1 METTPQVPTS
11 STTQR
16 LWSSLS
22 LAVGSLLLSLVSG
35 TLHAQDWVRT
45 GSNLGVEKIRMAAAD
60 FKPASTDPQTPVLK
74 ATFDNTLYNDLT
86 NAGIFD
92 MVSKSLAPAVTPATP
107 AEVNL
112 PQWSG
117 APANAAM
124 LALGSLGVNGGRL
137 NVSGYLID
145 VKEAGSPAIVGKQ
158 YGELATQDN
167 ARLIAHKFADEIILR
182 LGGGVN
188 GIAETKI
195 YFVSSRSGVKEI
207 WAMDYDGQGEH
218 AVTHLGELS
227 LSPHVSPDNS
237 RVAFASMGKTGW
249 TIRMY
254 SVVLGRMVSFPSPGG
269 TTISPSWSADG
280 AHMAYSSDKSGD
292 PEIWVSDANGGASH
306 RITTFRG
313 PDVSPCWNPKT
324 NNQIAWVSGR
334 TGLPQI
340 YTMDTDGA
348 NVQRMTDGGYAT
360 SPSWSPNGQFLVFAW
375 DRKYGPGAP
384 GSQDIYVMDIA
395 SKRWV
400 QLTHDAGRND
410 FPSWAPDGRHIVFE
424 REVNRHSEIWSMLA
438 DGTQQHALTHDG
450 NNTMPDWSWK

>member
-1 METTPQVPTS
+1 VRTS
-11 STTQR
+11 RTTQQ

-22 LAVGSLLLSLVSG
+22 LAVGFLLLSLVSSP
-35 TLHAQDWVRT
+35 LHAQDWVRT

-74 ATFDNTLYNDLT
+74 TTFDNTLYNDLS

-112 PQWSG
+112 AQWSA

-124 LALGSLGVNGGRL
+124 LALGSLAVNGGRL
-137 NVSGYLID
+137 NVNGYLID
-145 VKEAGSPAIVGKQ
+145 VKEAGAPAIVGKQ
-158 YGELATQDN
+158 YGEVATQDN

-218 AVTHLGELS
+218 SLTHLGDLS

-237 RVAFASMGKTGW
+237 RVAFASLGKTGW

-280 AHMAYSSDKSGD
+280 AHLAYSSDRSGD
-292 PEIWVSDANGGASH
+292 PEIWVSDPSGGGAH

-340 YTMDTDGA
+340 YTMDADGA

-424 REVNRHSEIWSMLA
+424 RELDHRSEIWSMLA

>member
-11 STTQR
+11 RTTQR

-22 LAVGSLLLSLVSG
+22 LAVGSLLLSLVSSP
-35 TLHAQDWVRT
+35 LHAQDWVRT

-60 FKPASTDPQTPVLK
+60 FKPASADPQTPVLK
-74 ATFDNTLYNDLT
+74 TTFDNTLYNDLT

-112 PQWSG
+112 AQWSG

-124 LALGSLGVNGGRL
+124 LALGSLAVNGGRL

-145 VKEAGSPAIVGKQ
+145 VKEAGAPAIVGKQ
-158 YGELATQDN
+158 YGEVATQDN
-167 ARLIAHKFADEIILR
+167 ARLIAHRFADEIILR

-218 AVTHLGELS
+218 AITHLGELS

-237 RVAFASMGKTGW
+237 RVAFASMGKIGW

-280 AHMAYSSDKSGD
+280 AHLAYSSDKSGD

-424 REVNRHSEIWSMLA
+424 REVNRRSEIWSMLA
-438 DGTQQHALTHDG
+438 DGTQQHALTNDG
-450 NNTMPDWSWK
+450 NNTMPEWSWK

>member
-1 METTPQVPTS
+1 MEITPKVKTS
-11 STTQR
+11 RTLQR
-16 LWSSLS
+16 LRSSLY
-22 LAVGSLLLSLVSG
+22 LAVSYFLLLPFASPA
-35 TLHAQDWVRT
+35 HAQDWVRT
-45 GSNLGVEKIRMAAAD
+45 GSNLGVEKIRMASAD
-60 FKPASTDPQTPVLK
+60 FKPNSSDPQTPVLK
-74 ATFDNTLYNDLT
+74 ATFDNTLYNDLA

-124 LALGSLGVNGGRL
+124 LVLGSLAVQGGRL
-137 NVSGYLID
+137 NVNGYLVD
-145 VKEAGSPAIVGKQ
+145 VKEAGAPAIVGKQ
-158 YGELATQDN
+158 YGEVATQDN

-195 YFVSSRSGVKEI
+195 YYVSSRSGVKEI

-218 AVTHLGELS
+218 PVTHLGDVS
-227 LSPHVSPDNS
+227 LSPHISPDNS
-237 RVAFASMGKTGW
+237 RVAFASLGRSGW

-254 SVVLGRMVSFPSPGG
+254 SLVLGRMVSFPSPGG
-269 TTISPSWSADG
+269 TTISPAWSADG
-280 AHMAYSSDKSGD
+280 AHLAFSSDRSGD
-292 PEIWVSDANGGASH
+292 PEIWVSDANGGGAH
-306 RITTFRG
+306 RVTTFRG

-340 YTMDTDGA
+340 YTMEADGA
-348 NVQRMTDGGYAT
+348 NVQRLTDGGYAT
-360 SPSWSPNGQFLVFAW
+360 SPSWSPSGQFLVFAW

-384 GSQDIYVMDIA
+384 GGQDIYLMDIA

-424 REVNRHSEIWSMLA
+424 RQLGRQSEIWTMLT
-438 DGTQQHALTHDG
+438 DGSQQHALTHDG

>member
-11 STTQR
+11 RTTQR

-22 LAVGSLLLSLVSG
+22 LAVGSLLLSLASSPI
-35 TLHAQDWVRT
+35 HAQDWVRT

-74 ATFDNTLYNDLT
+74 TTFDNTLYNDLS

-112 PQWSG
+112 AQWAG
-117 APANAAM
+117 APASAAM
-124 LALGSLGVNGGRL
+124 LALGSLAVNGGRL

-145 VKEAGSPAIVGKQ
+145 VKEAGAPAIVGKQ
-158 YGELATQDN
+158 YGEVATQDN
-167 ARLIAHKFADEIILR
+167 ARLIAHRFADEIILR

-254 SVVLGRMVSFPSPGG
+254 SVVLGRMVSYPSPGG

-280 AHMAYSSDKSGD
+280 AHLAYSSDKSGD

>member
-1 METTPQVPTS
+1 VQ
-11 STTQR
+11 
-16 LWSSLS
+16 
-22 LAVGSLLLSLVSG
+22 
-35 TLHAQDWVRT
+35 
-45 GSNLGVEKIRMAAAD
+45 
-60 FKPASTDPQTPVLK
+60 
-74 ATFDNTLYNDLT
+74 
-86 NAGIFD
+86 
-92 MVSKSLAPAVTPATP
+92 
-107 AEVNL
+107 
-112 PQWSG
+112 
-117 APANAAM
+117 
-124 LALGSLGVNGGRL
+124 GGRL
-137 NVSGYLID
+137 NVSGFLVD
-145 VKEAGSPAIVGKQ
+145 VKEAGAPAIVGKQ
-158 YGELATQDN
+158 YGEVATQDN

-195 YFVSSRSGVKEI
+195 YYVSSRSGVKEI
-207 WAMDYDGQGEH
+207 WTMDYDGQGEH
-218 AVTHLGELS
+218 AVTHLGEVS

-237 RVAFASMGKTGW
+237 RVAFSSIGKTGW

-254 SVVLGRMVSFPSPGG
+254 SLVLGRMVSFPSPGG
-269 TTISPSWSADG
+269 TTISPAWSADG
-280 AHMAYSSDKSGD
+280 VHIAFSSDRSGD
-292 PEIWVSDANGGASH
+292 PEIWVSDASGGDAH
-306 RITTFRG
+306 RVTTFRG

-324 NNQIAWVSGR
+324 NNQLAWVSGR

-340 YTMDTDGA
+340 YTMESDGA
-348 NVQRMTDGGYAT
+348 NVQRLTDGGYAT

-424 REVNRHSEIWSMLA
+424 RQMGRQSEIWSMLA

>member
-22 LAVGSLLLSLVSG
+22 LAVGSLLLLLVSG

-74 ATFDNTLYNDLT
+74 TTFDNTLYNDLT

-112 PQWSG
+112 AQWSA

-124 LALGSLGVNGGRL
+124 LALGSLSVNGGRL
-137 NVSGYLID
+137 NVGGYLID

-280 AHMAYSSDKSGD
+280 AHMAYSSDRSGD

-306 RITTFRG
+306 QITTFRG

-410 FPSWAPDGRHIVFE
+410 FPSWGPDGRHIVFE

>member
-1 METTPQVPTS
+1 VKTPP
-11 STTQR
+11 TTQKSR
-16 LWSSLS
+16 SFLY
-22 LAVGSLLLSLVSG
+22 LAFFSLLVVPFPA

-60 FKPASTDPQTPVLK
+60 FKPSSSDPQTPVLK
-74 ATFDNTLYNDLT
+74 ATFDNTLYNDLS
-86 NAGIFD
+86 NAGFFD
-92 MVSKSLAPAVTPATP
+92 MVPKSMAPAATPATP

-112 PQWSG
+112 GQWSA

-124 LALGSLGVNGGRL
+124 LALGSLAVQGGRI
-137 NVSGYLID
+137 NVSGFLVD
-145 VKEAGSPAIVGKQ
+145 VKEAGAPAIVGKQ
-158 YGELATQDN
+158 YGDVATQDN

-195 YFVSSRSGVKEI
+195 YYVSSRSGVKEI
-207 WAMDYDGQGEH
+207 WGMDYDGQGEH
-218 AVTHLGELS
+218 AITHLGEVS

-237 RVAFASMGKTGW
+237 RVAFASLGRTGW

-254 SVVLGRMVSFPSPGG
+254 SLVLGRMVSFPSPGG
-269 TTISPSWSADG
+269 TTISPAWSADG
-280 AHMAYSSDKSGD
+280 AHLAFSSDRSGD
-292 PEIWVSDANGGASH
+292 PEIWVSDASGGGAH
-306 RITTFRG
+306 RVTTFRG

-340 YTMDTDGA
+340 YTMESDGA
-348 NVQRMTDGGYAT
+348 NVQRLTDGGYAT

-384 GSQDIYVMDIA
+384 GNQDIYVMDIA

-424 REVNRHSEIWSMLA
+424 RQTGGHSEIWSMLA
-438 DGTQQHALTHDG
+438 DGTQQHQLTHDG

>member
-1 METTPQVPTS
+1 MEINPQVKTS
-11 STTQR
+11 RTMQR
-16 LWSSLS
+16 LRSSLY
-22 LAVGSLLLSLVSG
+22 LAVSSFLLLPFASPA
-35 TLHAQDWVRT
+35 HAQDWVRT
-45 GSNLGVEKIRMAAAD
+45 GSNLGVEKIRIAAAD
-60 FKPASTDPQTPVLK
+60 FKPNSSDPQTPVLK
-74 ATFDNTLYNDLT
+74 ATFDNTLYNDLA
-86 NAGIFD
+86 NAGFFD
-92 MVSKSLAPAVTPATP
+92 MVPKSMAPPATPATP

-112 PQWSG
+112 PQWSA

-124 LALGSLGVNGGRL
+124 LALGSLAVQGGQLNVNGFL
-137 NVSGYLID
+137 VD
-145 VKEAGSPAIVGKQ
+145 VKEAGAPAIVGKQ
-158 YGELATQDN
+158 YGEVATQDN

-218 AVTHLGELS
+218 PVTHLGEVS

-237 RVAFASMGKTGW
+237 RVAFSSLGRSGW

-254 SVVLGRMVSFPSPGG
+254 SLVLGRMVSFPSPGG
-269 TTISPSWSADG
+269 TTISPAWSADG
-280 AHMAYSSDKSGD
+280 AHIAFSSDRSGD
-292 PEIWVSDANGGASH
+292 PEIWVSDANGGGAH
-306 RITTFRG
+306 RVTTFRG

-324 NNQIAWVSGR
+324 NSQIAWVSGR

-340 YTMDTDGA
+340 DTRESDGA
-348 NVQRMTDGGYAT
+348 NVQRLTDGGYAS

-384 GSQDIYVMDIA
+384 GNQDIYVMDIA

-410 FPSWAPDGRHIVFE
+410 FPSWAPDGRHIVFQ
-424 REVNRHSEIWSMLA
+424 RENGRNSEIWSMLA

-450 NNTMPDWSWK
+450 NNTEPDWSWK

>member
-1 METTPQVPTS
+1 MEITPHVKTTRTMH
-11 STTQR
+11 R
-16 LWSSLS
+16 LRSSLYFAFS
-22 LAVGSLLLSLVSG
+22 SLLLI
-35 TLHAQDWVRT
+35 TFAPRAQAQDWVRT
-45 GSNLGVEKIRMAAAD
+45 GSNLGVEKIRMASAD
-60 FKPASTDPQTPVLK
+60 FKSASADPQTPVLK
-74 ATFDNTLYNDLT
+74 ATFDNTLYNDLS
-86 NAGIFD
+86 NAGFFD
-92 MVSKSLAPAVTPATP
+92 MVPKSMNPAATPATP

-112 PQWSG
+112 GQWSS

-124 LALGSLGVNGGRL
+124 LALGSLAVQGGRL
-137 NVSGYLID
+137 NVGGFLVD
-145 VKEAGSPAIVGKQ
+145 VKEAGAPAIVGKQ
-158 YGELATQDN
+158 YGEVATQDN

-195 YFVSSRSGVKEI
+195 YYVSSRSGVKEI

-218 AVTHLGELS
+218 AVSHLGEVS
-227 LSPHVSPDNS
+227 LSPKVSPDNS
-237 RVAFASMGKTGW
+237 RVAFASLGRTGW

-254 SVVLGRMVSFPSPGG
+254 SLVLGRMVSFPSPGG

-280 AHMAYSSDKSGD
+280 AHLAYSSDKSGD
-292 PEIWVSDANGGASH
+292 PEIWISDANGGGAH
-306 RITTFRG
+306 RATTFRG

-340 YTMDTDGA
+340 YTMESDGA
-348 NVQRMTDGGYAT
+348 NVQRLTDGGYAT

-384 GSQDIYVMDIA
+384 GNQDIYVMDIA

-424 REVNRHSEIWSMLA
+424 RQLGGHSEIWSMLA
-438 DGTQQHALTHDG
+438 DGTQQHQLTHDG

>member
-1 METTPQVPTS
+1 METIPQVPTS

-74 ATFDNTLYNDLT
+74 TTFDNTLYNDLT

-249 TIRMY
+249 SIRMY